1 MKKRIVSF
9 LMALVMVVSV
19 LPVSAFAEELPA
31 EAPVAA
37 QAVTEGVAGTEEPLT
52 EPAPTAEEGDA
63 AVGDSETSAEP
74 TITTDLAETVAVK
87 TGDALTLTIAA
98 EGTGTLSYQW
108 YVGNTYNGRRI
119 SGATETSY
127 NVATSEEQITYYYV
141 AVTNTEEGKTPAT
154 VYSAI
159 AKVVVTDDGSGV
171 FSDTPVITSDVKD
184 AEDVVLPW
192 NSLSSRVF
200 DISVKQ
206 LGMTSLSYQWY
217 KNTERS
223 YEGAELIPDATMQS
237 YAIRGTTMLGTSY
250 YFCEVTNTLED
261 GTTRTTRSAIG
272 SLTIKAPEKMEFGIV
287 TGEEPVGKIKIKV
300 SDSVPK
306 RDDLINGMGE
316 PMEDPGPYGDLVGSA
331 KSYGEALIYPSDTMM
346 TIIARALIE
355 DGHRQVGGEK
365 GYISAIIANYGTE
378 NSVELAEFRRGK
390 GSGWMGTL
398 NGWCTNTGF
407 ANYTVAKG
415 DIQDGD
421 TIDVMYTTDLGKDI
435 GCDFN
440 ATDMSLEYLSLL
452 TNSRLNPDRY
462 ANEVAP
468 ENFSGSN
475 YNYEMVLK
483 SDVTSFKVKASLA
496 EKQFVARVFV
506 GDTEY
511 RLNSGVIPFTGN
523 KLTLTVKTVKPA
535 SGTTAATEGKTYTI
549 TLIRDQKLLNQ
560 KGDMTLDL
568 LLKSGSVVEQD
579 ALEPSYSETK
589 WEFST
594 TAPAY
599 TRNES
604 KNVTGFI
611 LRLSKVP
618 EGTTGEVVAPSGA
631 SYPIVNGVATV
642 SNEIARYGHFYF
654 TVRLTSGDSQGIYT
668 LHIFKQAATIG
679 LKSCAFEGGNVAFSS
694 ENVYNGQPE
703 GTLFQVD
710 EQGNET
716 GEIGLD
722 TNWFE
727 YNIHVTEKV
736 QSLKPRKVTSIMMV
750 SQGIVSMSI
759 NGGAAT
765 KLPAKSATSIST
777 YLNAKKNYI
786 PLKTERTDITFSIA
800 NVKDPSEAVTYTFHV
815 IRHSI
820 EASEI
825 EALIQALP
833 QVDGFI
839 YSEHAT
845 AVQQAKKLYDD
856 AKDEIKAELSAESV
870 AKLTALCAELE
881 RQYDEGMAQIEA
893 VLEEVSKYKDA
904 IPEDITELT
913 DELYQQY
920 GEAIRASG
928 KLYDK
933 LQGWV
938 LTQWNNGGYAEKYV
952 LTNALKLLN
961 RYETGSRKTIGQATD
976 YLDDFMLTNSAF
988 NLTLG
993 SAWNAYPVT
1002 FRDITYSK
1010 TKLGGE
1016 AGLPWNEP
1024 GRLRFE
1030 IDDPTIFEIKTVVGS
1045 YGDRGL
1051 GSNGEVYDNELYY
1064 LIPLKEG
1071 TTTFRVTLTDKTGT
1085 FYGQTPEMIVHVNS
1099 EAEASIEK
1107 LADKLTNI
1115 NSLPRTT
1122 KYDIHYFWQGQ
1133 EGAPFTF
1140 KVNGD
1145 NAKVCVWDYL
1155 GGGKK
1160 TEYPVS
1166 ADGTVTVLLKD
1177 GYNPIEVTADYQGQ
1191 RVTQTYGLKGKVI
1204 DYTITNVTRP
1214 GQAPRLGDTIDL
1226 KITGLCVP
1234 VYKILR
1240 IYNPMG
1246 PRFVYLTEDLPQQYQ
1261 LNGNNDQYHIGTMR
1275 IVLTGFGTI
1284 HLIGGYI
1291 YETWMGSKLGS
1302 ELSQGNTGEIAPQ
1315 EENVFSVLPDLNF
1328 EVADYTGYTGQVQVN
1343 TEVETGNTVR
1353 AGQKITINLLNLPTD
1368 EITAKYPCVT
1378 TSTEMKLQS
1387 IQTIFGTNIPGL
1399 AAVESELVKNPLSGR
1414 EASLDPITSI
1424 TVTIPKDTPAG
1435 TYKIYG
1441 GYVKLR
1447 RGDPAWSI
1455 TTENLYER
1463 QIQDVE
1469 LTVLPAADYSDI
1481 YTTTGDYIASLG
1493 TPTVGS
1499 VGGEW
1504 MALGLARSGRTVPSG
1519 YYDNVVKYVKENID
1533 SNGRLDRTKTT
1544 ENARVI
1550 LALTAIGKDPTNV
1563 GGYNLLDGFYNM
1575 KGCLLGQGVNAPIF
1589 ALLALDSHNYTPTH
1603 DDVTRES
1610 LVELILSDQ
1619 VKADGGWAL
1628 EGATATASDVD
1639 LTAMAIQALAPYY
1652 KTNANVKSAVDKALG
1667 LLSTMQQPDGG
1678 YASWGTVNSESCA
1691 QVIVALTA
1699 LGIDPTVDSRFIKNG
1714 ISVLDALCSY
1724 YVTGGGFS
1732 HTSGEGRDG
1741 MATEQGYYALAAYY
1755 RFVNKQNRLYDMTD
1769 VCVTHT
1775 FGEWTTVKEA
1785 TCTEAGSEKRVCS
1798 ICSAEETRSV
1808 EALGHKFGE
1817 WTVTK
1822 KATCTEKGSQTR
1834 TCSVCQATET
1844 QDIAAL
1850 GHSFGK
1856 WVVTKEAT
1864 RTEEGLKTRT
1874 CSVCSATET
1883 QVIPALGNRPSNPG
1897 TGNSGTNK
1905 PAEDVK
1911 SSQTGDNSQIAMW
1924 MSSVMLSA
1932 AALVVLT
1939 RKRKHSAK

>member
-63 AVGDSETSAEP
+63 AVGDSETSAKP

-108 YVGNTYNGRRI
+108 YVGNTYNGTKIRN
-119 SGATETSY
+119 ATEASY
-127 NVATSEEQITYYYV
+127 NVAVDKEQITYYYV

-159 AKVVVTDDGSGV
+159 AKVVVSDDGSGE
-171 FSDTPVITSDVKD
+171 FSDTPVITSDVTDK
-184 AEDVVLPW
+184 EDVVLPW
-192 NSLSSRVF
+192 DSLKGREFSV
-200 DISVKQ
+200 SVKE
-206 LGMTSLSYQWY
+206 LGMTQLSYQWY
-217 KNTERS
+217 RNTNRS
-223 YEGAELIPDATMQS
+223 YDGAELISGATKD
-237 YAIRGTTMLGTSY
+237 YYNIRGTTVLGTSY
-250 YFCEVTNTLED
+250 YFCVITNTLAD
-261 GTTRTTRSAIG
+261 GTTKSTRSAIG
-272 SLTIKAPEKMEFGIV
+272 GLTIKAPEKMEFGIV
-287 TGEEPVGKIKIKV
+287 IGEEPVGTVNINV
-300 SDSVPK
+300 SDTVPK

-316 PMEDPGPYGDLVGSA
+316 PMEDPGPYGDLVGNA
-331 KSYGEALIYPSDTMM
+331 NAYGRALIYPSDTMM

-355 DGHRQVGGEK
+355 DGHRQVGGEN
-365 GYISAIIANYGTE
+365 GYIKTIIANYGTDD
-378 NSVELAEFRRGK
+378 SVELSEFRRGK

-440 ATDMSLEYLSLL
+440 ATDMSLESLSLL
-452 TNSRLNPDRY
+452 TNERGDSNYAYSVTPD
-462 ANEVAP
+462 
-468 ENFSGSN
+468 NFSGSK
-475 YNYEMVLK
+475 YNYEKVL
-483 SDVTSFKVKASLA
+483 DAGVTGFKVKASLV

-511 RLNSGVIPFTGN
+511 RLNSEVIPFTGDT
-523 KLTLTVKTVKPA
+523 LTLTVKTMKPA
-535 SGTTAATEGKTYTI
+535 SGTATATEGKTYTI

-560 KGDMTLDL
+560 KGDMKLDL
-568 LLKSGSVVEQD
+568 LLKSGSVVEQG
-579 ALEPSYSETK
+579 ALEPSYSEEK

-594 TAPAY
+594 IVPAY
-599 TRNES
+599 TPDER
-604 KNVTGFI
+604 KNVTGFV
-611 LRLSKVP
+611 LSLPNIP
-618 EGTTGEVVAPSGA
+618 EGTTGEVITPSGA
-631 SYPIVNGVATV
+631 SYPIMDGAVTV
-642 SNEIARYGHFYF
+642 KNEIAQYGTFVF

-668 LHIFKQAATIG
+668 LSVLKRAASLG
-679 LKSCAFEGGNVAFSS
+679 LSKLVLAGKNQDFDP
-694 ENVYNGQPE
+694 ENIYNGQPE
-703 GTLFQVD
+703 GTLFRVD
-710 EQGNET
+710 KLGQET
-716 GEIGLD
+716 GETGFD
-722 TNWFE
+722 SNWYQ
-727 YNIHVTEKV
+727 YNMHLTEKITA
-736 QSLKPRKVTSIMMV
+736 LKSAGNTSIWLIAQSKVKITTNGTPQFDAAAASGML
-750 SQGIVSMSI
+750 GIQFKKIKQFPLSGEKTDIVFRI
-759 NGGAAT
+759 E
-765 KLPAKSATSIST
+765 
-777 YLNAKKNYI
+777 NAKNAD
-786 PLKTERTDITFSIA
+786 E
-800 NVKDPSEAVTYTFHV
+800 VVTYTIHV

-820 EASEI
+820 EVTEL
-825 EALIQALP
+825 EALIRALP
-833 QVDGFI
+833 EVDGFV
-839 YSEHAT
+839 YSEHLA
-845 AVQQAKKLYDD
+845 ALQQAKKIF
-856 AKDEIKAELSAESV
+856 DEANAEVQAEVSAELVEKLNALWAE
-870 AKLTALCAELE
+870 KD
-881 RQYDEGMAQIEA
+881 RQYDEGIALIEA
-893 VLEEVSKYKDA
+893 VQAEVSKYKDA
-904 IPEDITELT
+904 IPADTTELT

-938 LTQWNNGGYAEKYV
+938 LTQWNNGGYAEKAV
-952 LTNALKLLN
+952 LANALKLLN
-961 RYETGSRKTIGQATD
+961 RYETSNRKTIGQATD

-993 SAWNAYPVT
+993 SAWDAYPVT

-1016 AGLPWNEP
+1016 AGLPWNTP

-1030 IDDPTIFEIKTVVGS
+1030 IDDPTIFEIKEVLGV

-1051 GSNGEVYDNELYY
+1051 GGGGNYDNMLYY

-1071 TTTFRVTLTDKTGT
+1071 TTTFRVTLTDETGT

-1145 NAKVCVWDYL
+1145 NAKVYVWEYL

-1160 TEYPVS
+1160 TEYAVNS
-1166 ADGTVTVLLKD
+1166 DGTVTVILKD

-1226 KITGLCVP
+1226 KITGLSVP

-1240 IYNPMG
+1240 IYNPAG

-1275 IVLTGFGTI
+1275 IVLTGSGII
-1284 HLIGGYI
+1284 HLTDGHIF
-1291 YETWMGSKLGS
+1291 ETWLGSALGS

-1315 EENVFSVLPDLNF
+1315 AENKFSVLPDLSF
-1328 EVADYTGYTGQVQVN
+1328 EVAEYAGYTGQVQVN

-1368 EITAKYPCVT
+1368 ELAAKYPCVT
-1378 TSTEMKLQS
+1378 TSTTMKLQS

-1399 AAVESELVKNPLSGR
+1399 ATVESELVKNPLSGR
-1414 EASLDPITSI
+1414 EVSLDPITSI

-1447 RGDPAWSI
+1447 RGDPSWSI
-1455 TTENLYER
+1455 ATENLYER
-1463 QIQDVE
+1463 QIQDIE

-1628 EGATATASDVD
+1628 EGATAEASDVD
-1639 LTAMAIQALAPYY
+1639 MTAMAIQALAPYY

-1678 YASWGTVNSESCA
+1678 YASWYTVNSESCA

-1699 LGIDPTVDSRFIKNG
+1699 LGIDPTVDSRFIKNS

-1798 ICSAEETRSV
+1798 ICSAEETRSI

>member
-1 MKKRIVSF
+1 MKVFKSMTALI
-9 LMALVMVVSV
+9 LALVMAAM
-19 LPVSAFAEELPA
+19 LAVSAYAATVVVKYKVYVYTSQLTFKQYDYSSSATPSTRNLTILADSSLGSGSAMYHVKYVNGALAYCIQPGVRSDDSNNYVQGSSGCWYNLPA
-31 EAPVAA
+31 SVQSGIALALACGYPSAEYGSAYGDSNSSDIIDAEKWAA
-37 QAVTEGVAGTEEPLT
+37 TQAVIWDLICEYRSPY
-52 EPAPTAEEGDA
+52 DYR
-63 AVGDSETSAEP
+63 SWETSPFYGCVDTSRYP
-74 TITTDLAETVAVK
+74 TFALWYSEIVDAMQSATDIPSFAATSSRWCDTIELTK
-87 TGDALTLTIAA
+87 DASGNYSASVTDGNGVLDDFNFAGNSGNGIAFSQRGNTLTITATPESA
-98 EGTGTLSYQW
+98 KNLSTEKTYSATGSAYGIDPDEAVLCWYDSTGKYQSLASYTGTGL
-108 YVGNTYNGRRI
+108 
-119 SGATETSY
+119 
-127 NVATSEEQITYYYV
+127 
-141 AVTNTEEGKTPAT
+141 
-154 VYSAI
+154 
-159 AKVVVTDDGSGV
+159 D
-171 FSDTPVITSDVKD
+171 PVR
-184 AEDVVLPW
+184 A
-192 NSLSSRVF
+192 
-200 DISVKQ
+200 
-206 LGMTSLSYQWY
+206 Y
-217 KNTERS
+217 
-223 YEGAELIPDATMQS
+223 
-237 YAIRGTTMLGTSY
+237 
-250 YFCEVTNTLED
+250 
-261 GTTRTTRSAIG
+261 
-272 SLTIKAPEKMEFGIV
+272 
-287 TGEEPVGKIKIKV
+287 IKIK
-300 SDSVPK
+300 
-306 RDDLINGMGE
+306 
-316 PMEDPGPYGDLVGSA
+316 A
-331 KSYGEALIYPSDTMM
+331 
-346 TIIARALIE
+346 
-355 DGHRQVGGEK
+355 
-365 GYISAIIANYGTE
+365 
-378 NSVELAEFRRGK
+378 
-390 GSGWMGTL
+390 
-398 NGWCTNTGF
+398 
-407 ANYTVAKG
+407 
-415 DIQDGD
+415 
-421 TIDVMYTTDLGKDI
+421 
-435 GCDFN
+435 
-440 ATDMSLEYLSLL
+440 
-452 TNSRLNPDRY
+452 
-462 ANEVAP
+462 
-468 ENFSGSN
+468 
-475 YNYEMVLK
+475 
-483 SDVTSFKVKASLA
+483 
-496 EKQFVARVFV
+496 
-506 GDTEY
+506 
-511 RLNSGVIPFTGN
+511 
-523 KLTLTVKTVKPA
+523 
-535 SGTTAATEGKTYTI
+535 
-549 TLIRDQKLLNQ
+549 
-560 KGDMTLDL
+560 
-568 LLKSGSVVEQD
+568 
-579 ALEPSYSETK
+579 
-589 WEFST
+589 
-594 TAPAY
+594 
-599 TRNES
+599 
-604 KNVTGFI
+604 
-611 LRLSKVP
+611 
-618 EGTTGEVVAPSGA
+618 
-631 SYPIVNGVATV
+631 
-642 SNEIARYGHFYF
+642 
-654 TVRLTSGDSQGIYT
+654 
-668 LHIFKQAATIG
+668 
-679 LKSCAFEGGNVAFSS
+679 
-694 ENVYNGQPE
+694 
-703 GTLFQVD
+703 
-710 EQGNET
+710 
-716 GEIGLD
+716 
-722 TNWFE
+722 
-727 YNIHVTEKV
+727 
-736 QSLKPRKVTSIMMV
+736 IMMV

-800 NVKDPSEAVTYTFHV
+800 NVKDTSEAVTYTFHV

-1145 NAKVCVWDYL
+1145 NAKVYVWEYL

-1160 TEYPVS
+1160 TEYAVDS
-1166 ADGTVTVLLKD
+1166 DGMVTVILKD

-1284 HLIGGYI
+1284 HLTGGYI

-1414 EASLDPITSI
+1414 EVSLDPITSI

-1469 LTVLPAADYSDI
+1469 LTVLPATDYSDI

-1628 EGATATASDVD
+1628 EGATAEASDVD
-1639 LTAMAIQALAPYY
+1639 MTAMAIQALAPYY

-1798 ICSAEETRSV
+1798 ICSAEETRSI

>member
-74 TITTDLAETVAVK
+74 TITTNLAETVAVK

-159 AKVVVTDDGSGV
+159 AKVVVTNDGSGV

-192 NSLSSRVF
+192 NSLKSWEFNV
-200 DISVKQ
+200 SVKK
-206 LGMTSLSYQWY
+206 LGMAQLSYQWY
-217 KNTERS
+217 RNTNRS
-223 YEGAELIPDATMQS
+223 YDGAELISGATKD
-237 YAIRGTTMLGTSY
+237 YYNIRGTTVLGTSY
-250 YFCEVTNTLED
+250 YFCVITNTLED

-272 SLTIKAPEKMEFGIV
+272 GLTIKAPEKMEFGIV
-287 TGEEPVGKIKIKV
+287 IGEEPVGTVKINV
-300 SDSVPK
+300 SDTVPK
-306 RDDLINGMGE
+306 RDDLVNGMGE
-316 PMEDPGPYGDLVGSA
+316 SIEDPGPYGDLVGNA
-331 KSYGEALIYPSDTMM
+331 NLYGEEFIYPSDTMM

-355 DGHRQVGGEK
+355 NGHRQVGGEK
-365 GYISAIIANYGTE
+365 GYISAIIANYGTDK
-378 NSVELAEFRRGK
+378 SVELAEFRRGK

-560 KGDMTLDL
+560 EGDMTLDL
-568 LLKSGSVVEQD
+568 LLKSGSVVKQD

-599 TRNES
+599 TRDES

-611 LRLSKVP
+611 LRLPKVP
-618 EGTTGEVVAPSGA
+618 EGTTGEVVAPSGV
-631 SYPIVNGVATV
+631 SYPIVSGSATV

-668 LHIFKQAATIG
+668 LHIFKQAASTG
-679 LKSCAFEGGNVAFSS
+679 LKKCSFDGGNQSYNS
-694 ENVYNGQPE
+694 ENIYNGQPE

-727 YNIHVTEKV
+727 YDIHVTEKI
-736 QSLKPRKVTSIMMV
+736 QFLR
-750 SQGIVSMSI
+750 
-759 NGGAAT
+759 
-765 KLPAKSATSIST
+765 
-777 YLNAKKNYI
+777 AKK
-786 PLKTERTDITFSIA
+786 PTDILLVGTGMSMVTITVDNKVVYGPKKTATPGIGQWLMKKAHYIALDGKTTDFSIRIE
-800 NVKDPSEAVTYTFHV
+800 NLESSKEVVVYTFHV

-820 EASEI
+820 EASEL
-825 EALIQALP
+825 EAMIQALP
-833 QVDGFI
+833 SVEGFI
-839 YSEHAT
+839 YSEHAA
-845 AVQQAKKLYDD
+845 AVQQAKKIYDD
-856 AKDEIKAELSAESV
+856 AKDEIELSAESV

-881 RQYDEGMAQIEA
+881 RQYNEGVAQIEA
-893 VLEEVSKYKDA
+893 VLEEVGKYKDA
-904 IPEDITELT
+904 VPQNTTELT

-920 GEAIRASG
+920 GETIRTSG

-938 LTQWNNGGYAEKYV
+938 LTQWNNGGYAEKAV

-993 SAWNAYPVT
+993 SAWDAYPVT
-1002 FRDITYSK
+1002 FRDITYSQ
-1010 TKLGGE
+1010 TKVGGE

-1030 IDDPTIFEIKTVVGS
+1030 IDDPTIFEIKTVAGS

-1107 LADKLTNI
+1107 LAAKLTNI

-1145 NAKVCVWDYL
+1145 NAKVYVWDYL

-1204 DYTITNVTRP
+1204 DYTISNVTRP
-1214 GQAPRLGDTIDL
+1214 GQTPRIGDTIDL
-1226 KITGLCVP
+1226 KITGLSVP

-1275 IVLTGFGTI
+1275 IVLTGSGTI
-1284 HLIGGYI
+1284 HLTGGYI

-1302 ELSQGNTGEIAPQ
+1302 ELSQGNIGEIAPQ
-1315 EENVFSVLPDLNF
+1315 EENKFSVLPDLSF
-1328 EVADYTGYTGQVQVN
+1328 EVAEYAGYTGQVRVN
-1343 TEVETGNTVR
+1343 TEVESGNTVR
-1353 AGQKITINLLNLPTD
+1353 AGQKITINLRNLPTD
-1368 EITAKYPCVT
+1368 EIAAQYPCVT
-1378 TSTEMKLQS
+1378 TSTITKMQS
-1387 IQTIFGTNIPGL
+1387 VQTIFGTNIPGMETI
-1399 AAVESELVKNPLSGR
+1399 ESEIVVNPLSGR
-1414 EASLDPITSI
+1414 EPSLAPITSI

-1469 LTVLPAADYSDI
+1469 LTVLPATDYSDI

-1628 EGATATASDVD
+1628 EGATAEASDVD
-1639 LTAMAIQALAPYY
+1639 MTAMAIQALAPYY

-1678 YASWGTVNSESCA
+1678 YASWRTVNSESCA

-1798 ICSAEETRSV
+1798 ICSAEETRSI